1 MTLPDDDLHLIK
13 SGARRFMCNSC
24 KTVSSPPNPN
34 DDHGTSSAAASSL
47 VPSSTPPHA
56 AAAIQPVDLGAELVS
71 LRALLMDAL
80 EGISFLSDQV
90 AQLGEDN
97 EQLRRESATKAEA
110 HAVAVNSLRQEVHSL
125 RSDLARLRG
134 PPRLAHFPPL
144 PTRQVAETKPAAP
157 QTPGS
162 SQNAA
167 LPLLSSSSPTLQANN
182 EDGERVSSEAEG
194 RTASAGLQ
202 EPGVASGMTGKTR
215 RPARFG
221 VGVTSELSVVAPRP
235 RRKAMFVSKLSPDT
249 TPAQLQEHFSSI
261 GVQPLACRRLK
272 TRYASYSS
280 FHVALED
287 EAFQRLQDPNLWPK
301 NCLFKPFEGTL
312 HDHHLHTS
320 ETRQAVKDT

>member
-1 MTLPDDDLHLIK
+1 
-13 SGARRFMCNSC
+13 
-24 KTVSSPPNPN
+24 
-34 DDHGTSSAAASSL
+34 
-47 VPSSTPPHA
+47 
-56 AAAIQPVDLGAELVS
+56 
-71 LRALLMDAL
+71 MDAL

-97 EQLRRESATKAEA
+97 ERLRRKSATKAEA
-110 HAVAVNSLRQEVHSL
+110 HAVAVKSLRQEVHSP
-125 RSDLARLRG
+125 RGDLARLRG
-134 PPRLAHFPPL
+134 PPWLAHFPPF
-144 PTRQVAETKPAAP
+144 PTRTAAATKPAAL

-162 SQNAA
+162 AQNAA
-167 LPLLSSSSPTLQANN
+167 FPLLSSPSPTLQANN

-194 RTASAGLQ
+194 RTSPAGLQ
-202 EPGVASGMTGKTR
+202 EPGVASGMAGKTR

-221 VGVTSELSVVAPRP
+221 VCVTSELSVVAFRP

-261 GVQPLACRRLK
+261 GVQPLASRRMK
-272 TRYASYSS
+272 TRSASYLS

-301 NCLFKPFEGTL
+301 NCLFKPFEGTP
-312 HDHHLHTS
+312 HDLQPHPS